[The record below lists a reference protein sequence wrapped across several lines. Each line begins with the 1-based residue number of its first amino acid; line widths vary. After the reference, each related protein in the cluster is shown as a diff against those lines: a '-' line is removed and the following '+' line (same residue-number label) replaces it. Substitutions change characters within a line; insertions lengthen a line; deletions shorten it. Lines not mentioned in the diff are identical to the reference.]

1 MTQAPKFHHRV
12 CAVVAFTVFAALT
25 HSAAQAEATKLAKT
39 RSKPTPPVAVLP
51 SVDATPLTDTE
62 QAIAAQVYVG
72 SFPCELGQSVSLK
85 ADPEHAGQF
94 QMQLKQLRFQLRPVE
109 SRTGAVRL
117 EDQAQGVVW
126 LQLANKSMLMN
137 QKQGR
142 RLADECMS
150 PVQQAVAEQ
159 LKIHPAPNLL
169 DVAQSPRQD

>member
-1 MTQAPKFHHRV
+1 MKYAHKFSSCTQ
-12 CAVVAFTVFAALT
+12 TVLGVALT
-25 HSAAQAEATKLAKT
+25 CALASSLAQAETSRQTKA
-39 RSKPTPPVAVLP
+39 RSKPVVPAVLP

-62 QAIAAQVYVG
+62 RSIAAQVYVG
-72 SFPCELGQSVSLK
+72 NLPCELGQNVLLQ
-85 ADPEHAGQF
+85 ADPDHPGQF

-117 EDQAQGVVW
+117 EDQSQGVVW

-137 QKQGR
+137 QKLGR

-150 PVQQAVAEQ
+150 PVQHAVAEQ

>member
-1 MTQAPKFHHRV
+1 MKHAHKISGRHWLGLGWVLAVALASPLTQAEP
-12 CAVVAFTVFAALT
+12 
-25 HSAAQAEATKLAKT
+25 TKLAKAS
-39 RSKPTPPVAVLP
+39 SKIVVPAVLP
-51 SVDATPLTDTE
+51 SVDATPLTDVE

-72 SFPCELGQSVSLK
+72 NLPCELGQSVSLK
-85 ADPEHAGQF
+85 VDPDHPGQF
-94 QMQLKQLRFQLRPVE
+94 QMQLKQQRFQLRPVE

-117 EDQAQGVVW
+117 EDQVQGVVW

-150 PVQQAVAEQ
+150 PVQHAVAEQ
-159 LKIHPAPNLL
+159 LKVHPAPNLL